1 MCHSLK
7 TLDWVMQYLKNFYAI
22 LILSDHLKYTI
33 IGEED
38 DTDDIKQTSF

>member
-1 MCHSLK
+1 MSFFKDTWLSDAIFKEFLHK
-7 TLDWVMQYLKNFYAI
+7 I
-22 LILSDHLKYTI
+22 LILSDHLKYAI